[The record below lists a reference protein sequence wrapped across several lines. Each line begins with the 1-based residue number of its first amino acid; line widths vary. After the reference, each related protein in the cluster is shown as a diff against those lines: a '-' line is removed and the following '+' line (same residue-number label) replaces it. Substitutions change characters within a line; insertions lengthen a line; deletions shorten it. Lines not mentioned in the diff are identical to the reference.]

1 MRLLA
6 ISLLCATVTLAAQS
20 EAAFDVVSLKR
31 NTSLSE
37 YGGGGPR
44 PGGRYRLTNMPA
56 RSLIGVAWNIPT
68 NRVLGGPAWIAM
80 DRYDLDATMKDNATV
95 DESRAMLRSLL
106 GQRFML
112 SAHVEQRE
120 LPVYYVT
127 QVRPGA
133 AFGPGLERAAF
144 DCTNPAVRKDDV
156 AAALAA
162 RPGRMV
168 CGFTVDAGTLDGGST
183 TMDTLAQILT
193 PQTGRPVIDRT
204 GLDGTFNVSLKW
216 TPSLGTDAPAA
227 DAVSIFTAVQEQLG
241 LKLESGTAPLDVV
254 VIDRIERPTE
264 N

>member
-6 ISLLCATVTLAAQS
+6 ITLVCATMTLVAQS
-20 EAAFDVVSLKR
+20 EAAFDVASLKR

-56 RSLIGVAWNIPT
+56 RSMIGLAWSIPT
-68 NRVLGGPAWIAM
+68 DRVLAGPGWIVT
-80 DRYDLDATMKDNATV
+80 DRYDLEATMKENATQ
-95 DESRAMLRSLL
+95 DEIRTMMRAFLRD
-106 GQRFML
+106 RFTL
-112 SAHVEQRE
+112 TAHVEQRE
-120 LPVYYVT
+120 LPVYDLM
-127 QVRPGA
+127 QLRPGA
-133 AFGPGLERAAF
+133 PFGPGLERAAF
-144 DCTNPAVRKDDV
+144 DCTDPAVRKEQ
-156 AAALAA
+156 ATAALAA

-168 CGFTVDAGTLDGGST
+168 CGFTVDTGTLDGGST

-204 GLDGTFNVSLKW
+204 GLAGTFNVALKW
-216 TPSLGTDAPAA
+216 TPSLGTDTPAG
-227 DAVSIFTAVQEQLG
+227 DVVSIFTAVQEQLG
-241 LKLESGTAPLDVV
+241 LRLDSATAPLDVV